1 MPPGHPHLDFNTEGI
16 QMLYLPSPTMSLIQP
31 LDQGLIR
38 TFKAHYTQDSMK
50 RIVHAMEGNSSKVN
64 ILKV

>member
-1 MPPGHPHLDFNTEGI
+1 
-16 QMLYLPSPTMSLIQP
+16 MLYLPSPTMSLIQP

-50 RIVHAMEGNSSKVN
+50 RIVDAMEGNSNKVN